1 MATEQTRH
9 EAADPQT
16 SPSRLQELTSDP
28 ELWALIAANPSAYDS
43 LVAWLGENGGD
54 DVRAAIA
61 RRASSATPTTVMA
74 AGPTTPPQA
83 YAPQA
88 PAAARSGGSNKGLWI
103 TLGVLVF
110 LLLSGGIGAGVWALT
125 KDDDSSTTSDDGDDK
140 KSDTDDRK
148 TDTDTD
154 DDKKKD
160 DDDKKKDDEP
170 ADLDCD
176 DLADLEDAADDLTYY
191 FPSID
196 DEEMLQD
203 AVAVIEQFEDYDDE
217 DVVEI
222 VETLLIYAEAVAED
236 EEAAS
241 GPEWGDALDA
251 KYDLMDFVYD
261 EC

>member
-16 SPSRLQELTSDP
+16 APNRLQELTSDP

-61 RRASSATPTTVMA
+61 RRASTAPPTTVMA
-74 AGPTTPPQA
+74 GGLTPPPT
-83 YAPQA
+83 APTMQA
-88 PAAARSGGSNKGLWI
+88 PAAQRSGGSNKGLWI
-103 TLGVLVF
+103 TLGVLVV
-110 LLLSGGIGAGVWALT
+110 LLLTGGIGAGVWALT
-125 KDDDSSTTSDDGDDK
+125 KDDDSTTTADDDDK

-148 TDTDTD
+148 TNTD
-154 DDKKKD
+154 DEKD
-160 DDDKKKDDEP
+160 DDQKKDDEP

-176 DLADLEDAADDLTYY
+176 DLSDLEDAADDLTYY
-191 FPSID
+191 LPSID
-196 DEEMLQD
+196 EEEDLED
-203 AVAVIEQFEDYDDE
+203 AVAEIEQFADYDDE

-222 VETLLIYAEAVAED
+222 VEALLTYADAVAED
-236 EEAAS
+236 DDAAT
-241 GPEWGDALDA
+241 GPEWEEAINA
-251 KYDLMDFVYD
+251 KFELMDYVFE

>member
-61 RRASSATPTTVMA
+61 SRASTGTPTTVMP
-74 AGPTTPPQA
+74 AGLPPQ
-83 YAPQA
+83 PTGLGQQA
-88 PAAARSGGSNKGLWI
+88 PAPARSGGSNKGLWI

-110 LLLSGGIGAGVWALT
+110 LLLSGGIGTGVWALT
-125 KDDDSSTTSDDGDDK
+125 KDDSSTTSEDGDDDK
-140 KSDTDDRK
+140 KSDTDTETDDRK
-148 TDTDTD
+148 TDTDD
-154 DDKKKD
+154 E
-160 DDDKKKDDEP
+160 KKDDEKDEDDVP

-176 DLADLEDAADDLTYY
+176 DLSDLEDAADDLTYY
-191 FPSID
+191 YPGVD
-196 DEEMLQD
+196 DEETLED

-217 DVVEI
+217 DITEI
-222 VETLLIYAEAVAED
+222 VDVLLTYAEAIAED
-236 EEAAS
+236 EDAAI
-241 GPEWGDALDA
+241 GPEWDDALDA
-251 KYDLMDFVYD
+251 KYDLSDYVYE

>member
-16 SPSRLQELTSDP
+16 PPARLQELTSDP

-43 LVAWLGENGGD
+43 LVAWLGENGGE

-61 RRASSATPTTVMA
+61 RRASTGAPTTVMA
-74 AGPTTPPQA
+74 GGLTPPPTS

-88 PAAARSGGSNKGLWI
+88 PAGASSGGSTKGLWI

-110 LLLSGGIGAGVWALT
+110 LLVSGGIGAGVWALT
-125 KDDDSSTTSDDGDDK
+125 KDDDTKTSSDDGDDK
-140 KSDTDDRK
+140 KSDTDDE
-148 TDTDTD
+148 
-154 DDKKKD
+154 KKD
-160 DDDKKKDDEP
+160 DEKKDDEP

-176 DLADLEDAADDLTYY
+176 DLSDLEDAADDLTYY
-191 FPSID
+191 YPGID
-196 DEEMLQD
+196 DEDMLED
-203 AVAVIEQFEDYDDE
+203 AVAVIEEFEDYDDE

-222 VETLLIYAEAVAED
+222 VEVLLTYAETIAED
-236 EEAAS
+236 EDAIV
-241 GPEWGDALDA
+241 GPEWDDALDA
-251 KYDLMDFVYD
+251 KFDLGDYVYE

>member
-61 RRASSATPTTVMA
+61 GRAQTGTPTA
-74 AGPTTPPQA
+74 QLAGGLTPPPTAPA
-83 YAPQA
+83 YAA
-88 PAAARSGGSNKGLWI
+88 PAAPRSGGSNKGLWI

-110 LLLSGGIGAGVWALT
+110 LLLSGGIATGVWALT
-125 KDDDSSTTSDDGDDK
+125 KDDDSSTTSDDGDEK
-140 KSDTDDRK
+140 KDDGDDRK
-148 TDTDTD
+148 TDTED
-154 DDKKKD
+154 DQKD
-160 DDDKKKDDEP
+160 DDQKDDEP

-176 DLADLEDAADDLTYY
+176 ALEDLEDAASTVTIYY
-191 FPSID
+191 PGI
-196 DEEMLQD
+196 DEESDLED
-203 AVAVIEQFEDYDDE
+203 AVATLEEFEGSDEKVIADAVEALLAYAEEVADDE
-217 DVVEI
+217 DAMFGDSWE
-222 VETLLIYAEAVAED
+222 
-236 EEAAS
+236 
-241 GPEWGDALDA
+241 DALDA
-251 KYDLMDFVYD
+251 EFEINDFVLD

>member
-16 SPSRLQELTSDP
+16 SPNRLQELTSDP

-61 RRASSATPTTVMA
+61 RRASTATPTTVMA
-74 AGPTTPPQA
+74 GGLTPPPT
-83 YAPQA
+83 APTMQA
-88 PAAARSGGSNKGLWI
+88 PAAQRSGGSNKGLWI
-103 TLGVLVF
+103 TLGVLVV
-110 LLLSGGIGAGVWALT
+110 LLLTGGIGAGVWALT
-125 KDDDSSTTSDDGDDK
+125 KDDDSTTTADDDDK

-148 TDTDTD
+148 TNTD
-154 DDKKKD
+154 DEKD
-160 DDDKKKDDEP
+160 DDQKKDDEP

-176 DLADLEDAADDLTYY
+176 DLSDLEDAADDLTYY
-191 FPSID
+191 LPSID
-196 DEEMLQD
+196 EKEDLED
-203 AVAVIEQFEDYDDE
+203 AVAEIEQFADYDDE

-222 VETLLIYAEAVAED
+222 VEALLTYADAVAED
-236 EEAAS
+236 DDAAT
-241 GPEWGDALDA
+241 GPEWEEAINA
-251 KYDLMDFVYD
+251 KFELMDYVFE